1 MRNTTCFAQK
11 VFSVLLSL
19 ALILPGCGGGGGGGG
34 GGFIPVPSAIVNT
47 AGVDIRDT
55 WKSTEPI
62 VSYFGLEEGGSLP
75 RFEGL
80 DASGY
85 SVLGSKNG
93 ITYAQRM
100 SGPTDTIDIDFTG
113 YFDPLPDYVRG
124 AIERAGKAWSYR
136 LKDVLGPY
144 QSGDSVV
151 TRKGL
156 DEFGQQ
162 IPRLVDGILID
173 IDSDFENPAWDY
185 VWGYSTGTF
194 RYEQVVGKDFTA
206 RTSYIN
212 LAAKDINRGTHWMA
226 YIAAHEM
233 GHAIGHDA
241 TPFNKPPE
249 AITRYVDYE
258 RGVWTGPALTAANGG
273 RNVAFQENR
282 DGDPD
287 FGHLDACPMIM
298 SYCGN
303 LRAIPHEMD
312 FAYMKDIGYTVTD
325 DYPAEPE
332 LYSYGAWAKHSA
344 WVVTAARHM
353 TFRTTRITDHIA
365 VEADVFGNPSAA
377 DFARAHTGTLTW
389 RGSLLASD
397 MARFAPV
404 FGEAEIVLSA
414 DTLAGAVR
422 FTNLQTA
429 VDVEAQARL
438 TGWRKSS
445 LAYDV
450 TVEANGF
457 TDADGKVAGG
467 FYGPDHEEAAGVLND
482 RAEKILGA
490 FGGTR

>member
-1 MRNTTCFAQK
+1 MK
-11 VFSVLLSL
+11 VLAAFLSFVL
-19 ALILPGCGGGGGGGG
+19 ALYGCGGGGGGGRG
-34 GGFIPVPSAIVNT
+34 ATYGPAAIVNT

-55 WKSTEPI
+55 WKSTGPI
-62 VSYFGLEEGGSLP
+62 ASYFGLEAGGGLP

-100 SGPTDTIDIDFTG
+100 SGPTDTIDIDFIGDSEG
-113 YFDPLPDYVRG
+113 YIDSLPDFVRG
-124 AIERAGKAWSYR
+124 GIERAGKAWSHR
-136 LKDVLGPY
+136 LKDVLGPFM
-144 QSGDSVV
+144 STDGVV
-151 TRKGL
+151 TRKGR
-156 DEFGQQ
+156 DENGWR
-162 IPRLVDGILID
+162 IPRLVDGILLD
-173 IDSDFENPAWDY
+173 FETDFENPKWDFE
-185 VWGYSTGTF
+185 WGYSRGLYRTPT
-194 RYEQVVGKDFTA
+194 QMVGQDFTV
-206 RTSYIN
+206 RTGWFEV
-212 LAAKDINRGTHWMA
+212 AADDINRGPLWFA
-226 YIAAHEM
+226 YIAAHEI
-233 GHAIGHDA
+233 GHAIGHSA
-241 TPFNKPPE
+241 GLEFSPLPE
-249 AITRYVDYE
+249 TIARHVDFE

-282 DGDPD
+282 DGEPD
-287 FGHLDACPMIM
+287 YGHLGACAMIM
-298 SYCGN
+298 SYCGPDI
-303 LRAIPHEMD
+303 AIPHEMD

-325 DYPAEPE
+325 EYPAEPE

-365 VEADVFGNPSAA
+365 VEADVFGNPPAV
-377 DFARAHTGTLTW
+377 DFAGAHTGTLTW
-389 RGSLLASD
+389 SGSLLASD

-414 DTLAGAVR
+414 DTLEGAVR

-429 VDVEAQARL
+429 VDVEARALL
-438 TGWRKSS
+438 TVWRKPS

-482 RAEKILGA
+482 RAERILGA
-490 FGGTR
+490 FGGIRR

>member
-1 MRNTTCFAQK
+1 MK
-11 VFSVLLSL
+11 VLAAFLSFVL
-19 ALILPGCGGGGGGGG
+19 ALYGCGGGGGGRGATFG
-34 GGFIPVPSAIVNT
+34 PAAIVNT

-55 WKSTEPI
+55 WKSTGPI
-62 VSYFGLEEGGSLP
+62 ASYFGLQGGGSLP

-93 ITYAQRM
+93 ITYAQRT

-113 YFDPLPDYVRG
+113 ASEGYFDSLPDFVKG
-124 AIERAGKAWSYR
+124 GIERAGKSWSHR

-144 QSGDSVV
+144 MSTDGVV
-151 TRKGL
+151 TRKGR
-156 DEFGQQ
+156 DENGWA
-162 IPRLVDGILID
+162 IPRLVDGILL
-173 IDSDFENPAWDY
+173 DFETDYENPKWVNRDFGGSRGLY
-185 VWGYSTGTF
+185 
-194 RYEQVVGKDFTA
+194 RYGQVVGQDFTV
-206 RTSYIN
+206 RTGWFEV
-212 LAAKDINRGTHWMA
+212 AAKSITREPLWFAD
-226 YIAAHEM
+226 IAAHEI
-233 GHAIGHDA
+233 GHAIGHSA
-241 TPFNKPPE
+241 SSTTVPE
-249 AITRYVDYE
+249 TISRYVDYE

-273 RNVAFQENR
+273 RNVAFQEDR
-282 DGDPD
+282 DGEPD
-287 FGHLDACPMIM
+287 LGHLGACAMIM
-298 SYCGN
+298 SYCGS

-312 FAYMKDIGYTVTD
+312 FAFMKDIGYTVTD
-325 DYPAEPE
+325 EYPAEPE

-353 TFRTTRITDHIA
+353 TFNTTRITDHIA

-389 RGSLLASD
+389 SGSLLASD

-404 FGEAEIVLSA
+404 FGDAEIVLSA

-429 VDVEAQARL
+429 VDVEARARL

-482 RAEKILGA
+482 RAERILGA
-490 FGGTR
+490 FGGIR